1 MPGRSEGRVQEES
14 QVKPALTWAGAA
26 LMLPLFGCGSMGS
39 GGASSAA
46 DEQHP
51 LLGAAA
57 PAFDLASPDGK
68 QKVSLAKYAGKVT
81 VVDFW
86 ATWCTPCHESFPAYQ
101 RISQKYDGAVQV
113 IGISVDEDASGIPKF
128 VKETGA
134 TFSIAWDDGQITS
147 KSYQPATMP
156 TSYVI
161 DKTGIVRFVHSG
173 FHSGEEQQLESEI
186 DSLLKPH

>member
-1 MPGRSEGRVQEES
+1 MKS
-14 QVKPALTWAGAA
+14 ALTFAGAA
-26 LMLPLFGCGSMGS
+26 LLLPLLACGSMNG

-51 LLGAAA
+51 LLGAPA
-57 PAFDLASPDGK
+57 PAFDLASADGK
-68 QKVSLAKYAGKVT
+68 QKVSLEKYAGKVT

-101 RISQKYDGAVQV
+101 RISQKYAGQVAV

-128 VKETGA
+128 VQETGA
-134 TFSIAWDDGQITS
+134 KFPIAWDDGQITS
-147 KSYQPATMP
+147 KSYQPPTMP

-173 FHSGEEQQLESEI
+173 FHAGEEQELESEI
-186 DSLLKPH
+186 DSLLK

>member
-1 MPGRSEGRVQEES
+1 M
-14 QVKPALTWAGAA
+14 L
-26 LMLPLFGCGSMGS
+26 LPLLACGSMNS

-51 LLGAAA
+51 LLGASA

-68 QKVSLAKYAGKVT
+68 QNVSLEKYAGKVM

-101 RISQKYDGAVQV
+101 RISQKYAGQVVV
-113 IGISVDEDASGIPKF
+113 IGISVDEDAAGIPKF
-128 VKETGA
+128 VQETGA
-134 TFSIAWDDGQITS
+134 KFAVAWDDGQITS
-147 KSYQPATMP
+147 KSYQPRAMP

-173 FHSGEEQQLESEI
+173 FHSGEEQQLEAEI
-186 DSLLKPH
+186 DSLLK